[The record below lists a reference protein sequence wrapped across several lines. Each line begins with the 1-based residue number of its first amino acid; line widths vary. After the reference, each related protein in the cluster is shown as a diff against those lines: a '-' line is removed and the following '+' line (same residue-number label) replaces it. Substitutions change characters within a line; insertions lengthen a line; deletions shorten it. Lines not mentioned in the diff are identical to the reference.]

1 MKEDVLMDIVFLNKN
16 RPLMELDIDIQT
28 SYVKEILHIYD
39 KEAMP
44 LAMFSEDINQL
55 SKNFTEW
62 WRSRSIPATRAG
74 LRKRMERLPYLN
86 LQEIINQS
94 FGLSLSDQY
103 WIRPIHMND
112 LKWEDINYFTN
123 DFSPDYGKYFL
134 GELDED
140 FTDVMHLNRR
150 SPDVTLDGDVQ
161 KRWIIQNGERYLIK
175 NGTLPYVQ
183 EPFNEKIASEVLSHM
198 SVPYVSYDVI
208 ERNGRYFSS
217 CKDFIDTDHEYVS
230 AYYLA
235 SSLHATKKVNSEI
248 LLEEAI
254 EKYEIPNSEHFIDQM
269 LCLDY
274 MILNED
280 RHWTNFGFIRNVET
294 LKFEGP
300 APIFDNGNNL
310 WYRMNHISEYY
321 DHALTFRKKHQ
332 KQIRLVK
339 SFDGI
344 DFDAISKMP
353 DCIYDILKQ
362 NKNIGTGRA
371 EAIAGQFKQRAHAL
385 QQLAIDDG
393 DSVGQSALRGR

>member
-62 WRSRSIPATRAG
+62 WRSRSIPATRVG

-150 SPDVTLDGDVQ
+150 SPDVTLDGNVQ

-235 SSLHATKKVNSEI
+235 LSLHATKKVNSEI

-300 APIFDNGNNL
+300 APIFDNGNSL

-371 EAIAGQFKQRAHAL
+371 EAIAGQFKQRARAL

>member
-1 MKEDVLMDIVFLNKN
+1 MDIVFLNKN

-62 WRSRSIPATRAG
+62 WRSRSIPATRVG

-254 EKYEIPNSEHFIDQM
+254 EKYEIPNSDHFIDQM

-300 APIFDNGNNL
+300 APIFDNGNSL

-371 EAIAGQFKQRAHAL
+371 EVIAGQFKQRARAL

>member
-1 MKEDVLMDIVFLNKN
+1 MDIVFLNKN

-28 SYVKEILHIYD
+28 SYVKEILHIY
-39 KEAMP
+39 EAMP

-300 APIFDNGNNL
+300 APIFDNGNSL

>member
-1 MKEDVLMDIVFLNKN
+1 MDIVFLNKN

-62 WRSRSIPATRAG
+62 WRSRSIPATRVG

-150 SPDVTLDGDVQ
+150 SPDVTLDGNVQ

-300 APIFDNGNNL
+300 APIFDNGNSL

>member
-300 APIFDNGNNL
+300 APIFDNGNSL

-371 EAIAGQFKQRAHAL
+371 EAIAGQFK
-385 QQLAIDDG
+385 
-393 DSVGQSALRGR
+393 

>member
-300 APIFDNGNNL
+300 APIFDNGNSL

-353 DCIYDILKQ
+353 DCIYDILQ
-362 NKNIGTGRA
+362 
-371 EAIAGQFKQRAHAL
+371 
-385 QQLAIDDG
+385 
-393 DSVGQSALRGR
+393 

>member
-300 APIFDNGNNL
+300 APIFDNGNSL

>member
-217 CKDFIDTDHEYVS
+217 FKDFIDTDHEYVS

-300 APIFDNGNNL
+300 APIFDNGNSL

-332 KQIRLVK
+332 KQIRVVK

>member
-1 MKEDVLMDIVFLNKN
+1 MDIVFLNKN

-28 SYVKEILHIYD
+28 SYVKEILHIY
-39 KEAMP
+39 EAMP

>member
-1 MKEDVLMDIVFLNKN
+1 MDIVFLNKN

-62 WRSRSIPATRAG
+62 WRSRSIPATRVG

-300 APIFDNGNNL
+300 APIFDNGNSL

>member
-1 MKEDVLMDIVFLNKN
+1 MDIVFLNKN

-62 WRSRSIPATRAG
+62 WRSRSIPATRVG

-150 SPDVTLDGDVQ
+150 SPDVTLDGNVQ

-235 SSLHATKKVNSEI
+235 LSLHATKKVNSEI

-300 APIFDNGNNL
+300 APIFDNGNSL

-371 EAIAGQFKQRAHAL
+371 EAIAGQFKQRARAL

>member
-1 MKEDVLMDIVFLNKN
+1 MDIVFLNKN

-62 WRSRSIPATRAG
+62 WRSRSIPATRVG

-150 SPDVTLDGDVQ
+150 SPDVTLDGNVQ

-235 SSLHATKKVNSEI
+235 LSLHATKKVNSEI

-300 APIFDNGNNL
+300 APIFDNGNSL

>member
-1 MKEDVLMDIVFLNKN
+1 MDIVFLNKN

-123 DFSPDYGKYFL
+123 DFSPDYVKYFL

-300 APIFDNGNNL
+300 APIFDNGNSL

>member
-1 MKEDVLMDIVFLNKN
+1 M
-16 RPLMELDIDIQT
+16 
-28 SYVKEILHIYD
+28 
-39 KEAMP
+39 
-44 LAMFSEDINQL
+44 
-55 SKNFTEW
+55 
-62 WRSRSIPATRAG
+62 
-74 LRKRMERLPYLN
+74 
-86 LQEIINQS
+86 
-94 FGLSLSDQY
+94 
-103 WIRPIHMND
+103 
-112 LKWEDINYFTN
+112 
-123 DFSPDYGKYFL
+123 
-134 GELDED
+134 DED

>member
-1 MKEDVLMDIVFLNKN
+1 MDIVFLNKN

-300 APIFDNGNNL
+300 APIFDNGNSL

>member
-1 MKEDVLMDIVFLNKN
+1 MDIVFLNKN

-62 WRSRSIPATRAG
+62 WRSRSIPATRVG

-217 CKDFIDTDHEYVS
+217 CKDFIDTNHEYVS
-230 AYYLA
+230 AYYLV

-300 APIFDNGNNL
+300 APIFDNGNSL

-371 EAIAGQFKQRAHAL
+371 EAIAGQFKQRARAL

>member
-1 MKEDVLMDIVFLNKN
+1 MDIVFLNKN

-62 WRSRSIPATRAG
+62 WRSRSIPATRVG

-300 APIFDNGNNL
+300 APIFDNGNSL

-371 EAIAGQFKQRAHAL
+371 EAIAGQFKQRARAL

>member
-62 WRSRSIPATRAG
+62 WRSRSIPATRVG

-254 EKYEIPNSEHFIDQM
+254 EKYEIPNSDHFIDQM

-300 APIFDNGNNL
+300 APIFDNGNSL
-310 WYRMNHISEYY
+310 WYKMNHISEYY

-371 EAIAGQFKQRAHAL
+371 EVIAGQFKQRARAL

>member
-1 MKEDVLMDIVFLNKN
+1 
-16 RPLMELDIDIQT
+16 MELDIDIQT

-62 WRSRSIPATRAG
+62 WRSRSIPATRVG

-150 SPDVTLDGDVQ
+150 SPDVTLDGNVQ

-235 SSLHATKKVNSEI
+235 LSLHATKKVNSEI

-300 APIFDNGNNL
+300 APIFDNGNSL

-371 EAIAGQFKQRAHAL
+371 EAIAGQFKQRARAL

>member
-1 MKEDVLMDIVFLNKN
+1 MDIVFLNKN

>member
-28 SYVKEILHIYD
+28 SYVKEILHIY
-39 KEAMP
+39 EAMP

>member
-1 MKEDVLMDIVFLNKN
+1 MDIVFLNKN

-28 SYVKEILHIYD
+28 SYVKEILHVYD

-44 LAMFSEDINQL
+44 LAMFSEDVNQL

-103 WIRPIHMND
+103 WIRPVHMND
-112 LKWEDINYFTN
+112 LKWEDVNYFTN

-150 SPDVTLDGDVQ
+150 SPDVTLDGKIK
-161 KRWIIQNGERYLIK
+161 KRWIIQDGERYLIK

-198 SVPYVSYDVI
+198 SVPYVPYDII

-217 CKDFIDTDHEYVS
+217 CKDFIDTNHEYVS

-235 SSLHATKKVNSEI
+235 SSLHATEKINSEI
-248 LLEEAI
+248 LLKEAI
-254 EKYEIPNSEHFIDQM
+254 EKYEIPNTEHFIDQM

-274 MILNED
+274 MIMNED
-280 RHWTNFGFIRNVET
+280 RHWTNFGFVRNVET

-300 APIFDNGNNL
+300 APIFDNGNSL
-310 WYRMNHISEYY
+310 WYKMNHISEYY

-344 DFDAISKMP
+344 DFDAISKMS
-353 DCIYDILKQ
+353 DCISKILKQ
-362 NKNIGTGRA
+362 NKNIDTGRIKMIA
-371 EAIAGQFKQRAHAL
+371 EHFTQRVHAL
-385 QQLAIDDG
+385 HQLAIGDD
-393 DSVGQSALRGR
+393 DSTSQSASRGR